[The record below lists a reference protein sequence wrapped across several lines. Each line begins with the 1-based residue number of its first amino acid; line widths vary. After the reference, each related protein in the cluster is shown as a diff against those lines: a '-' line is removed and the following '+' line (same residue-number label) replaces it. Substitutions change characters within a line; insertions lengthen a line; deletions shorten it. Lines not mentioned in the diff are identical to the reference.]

1 MGKDNGASVFGAI
14 ELMSSPV
21 PRPLLPS
28 LPHEHQA
35 EVDAAAVA
43 QHDGCV
49 DADAARLTRAE
60 YLNYEGT
67 KFSKSRGVG
76 VFGENARDTGVP
88 PSVWRYFLLAT
99 RPETADSDFTW
110 NGFIA
115 RNNGELLNNLGN
127 FVNRVLKFLNA
138 KCDSTV
144 PTPDASRGSDATYL
158 SGPAEQALKRD
169 VDALL
174 ATYVADMD
182 ALRIRSGL
190 ETVMRISARGN
201 LYLAEEDVGVDLL
214 KRDPARFATVLLTA
228 TNLIYAL
235 TALVHPFMPATA
247 AAIERQLN
255 APERCVPDQFRIDLF
270 PGHRIGQAEHLF
282 KRIDPANEQ
291 IWRER
296 YGGAAAAQP
305 DPASS
310 AKQSKKAAAK
320 AKQKAKAEVPPP
332 GESTAPKP
340 REVVEAEACVVRG
353 YEDGLM
359 SPAPSRPRASRSASS
374 RRRSRPRRRQ
384 PSRRCSRSKTTSP
397 S

>member
-1 MGKDNGASVFGAI
+1 M
-14 ELMSSPV
+14 
-21 PRPLLPS
+21 
-28 LPHEHQA
+28 
-35 EVDAAAVA
+35 
-43 QHDGCV
+43 
-49 DADAARLTRAE
+49 
-60 YLNYEGT
+60 
-67 KFSKSRGVG
+67 
-76 VFGENARDTGVP
+76 P

-138 KCDSTV
+138 KCESTI
-144 PTPDASRGSDATYL
+144 PTPDAARGHDATYL

-182 ALRIRSGL
+182 SLRIRSGL

-228 TNLIYAL
+228 TNLIYTL
-235 TALVHPFMPATA
+235 TALVHPFMPSTA

-255 APERCVPDQFRIDLF
+255 APERCVPDEFRIDLF

-296 YGGAAAAQP
+296 YGGAAAAEP
-305 DPASS
+305 DPATV

-320 AKQKAKAEVPPP
+320 AKQKAKAEVPPA

-340 REVVEAEACVVRG
+340 REVVEAEACVCGAR
-353 YEDGLM
+353 
-359 SPAPSRPRASRSASS
+359 APD
-374 RRRSRPRRRQ
+374 
-384 PSRRCSRSKTTSP
+384 
-397 S
+397 